1 MKFFSKGNTAE
12 KGAKIIEAVIRMAE
26 SLDMMV
32 IAEGWDDKHQLDIVY
47 DLGCEYILVYYFGRT
62 MSQDQYEKLTNHD
75 EEEQHDMP
83 QPESS

>member
-32 IAEGWDDKHQLDIVY
+32 IAEGVEEKHQVDFLN
-47 DLGCEYILVYYFGRT
+47 DLGCDYIQGYYFYKP
-62 MSQDQYEKLTNHD
+62 MP
-75 EEEQHDMP
+75 EEEFVKLLDAGR
-83 QPESS
+83 